1 MLKVKST
8 PELTKGPFVNL
19 DLTLGDTGLVFIC
32 GKKESSSKELQKI
45 IAGVTFN
52 PNIIVSLDDEEI
64 DDEQKLN
71 NYRLNNVG
79 FVFGNS
85 QLIEKDTVLYNTI
98 ISTVT
103 YSEDVT
109 EEKIDEVLEFTNLL
123 DKKDT
128 LVEKLTEFERHRLDI
143 ARALLKEPK
152 IIYANNPVAR
162 LNDEEA
168 NAIWM
173 MLKEISKTCLVIAG
187 NAVIKVAE
195 KYADQIVAFSNH
207 SAEGN
212 EVIEITNLNEVEP
225 SKPQDIIK
233 KNDTFSFNKCFNI
246 SLCLLKNKIIVMI
259 LFILTLSIFLYGSA
273 IKNDSYL
280 KFAKALKEENINTVY
295 VERQNDRDNLDASI
309 NSEQQKYLESIAD
322 DLTVRWSNYFSKVP
336 GKALKSIEAHFT
348 SIKTDYRYPDSLF
361 LIEETE
367 LANINL
373 LYGTKEASNEGVYLS
388 KAEATQYL
396 DYYNKFVDKF
406 NSFAMTSFKAE
417 FEKVYG
423 KGTVPTKIE
432 NIEDLVGKYTFYPES
447 VSEAF
452 KAGETA
458 NALNK
463 YFKVAGIYDDN
474 QYDGR
479 MFLTKN
485 YQFSEHFSMEK
496 FYSLGVVSLSNSIES
511 NAELIETYASIIR
524 NEKEVIKVTTSLDN
538 KYNELYGS
546 INKVPGATNLAAL
559 VLLILTICGSAIMS
573 FLLVSTYRDEIV
585 LARTYGLEPKE
596 TYKVSLLTNLIVSL
610 ISTIASI
617 IIVLIASLIT
627 NIIIKNNYSF
637 VTFNYVAIPLYGY
650 LVALLALV
658 VLTIV
663 FTIISIKTLKKK
675 DYIVF

>member
-8 PELTKGPFVNL
+8 PELTKGPFANL
-19 DLTLGDTGLVFIC
+19 DLTLGNTGLVFIC
-32 GKKESSSKELQKI
+32 GKKESSSIELQKI

-64 DDEQKLN
+64 DDELKLN

-103 YSEDVT
+103 YSQDVT
-109 EEKIDEVLEFTNLL
+109 EEKVDEVLEFTNLL
-123 DKKDT
+123 DKKDV
-128 LVEKLTEFERHRLDI
+128 LVEDLTEFEKHRLDI

-162 LNDEEA
+162 LNEDEA

-195 KYADQIVAFSNH
+195 KYADQIIAFSNH

-212 EVIEITNLNEVEP
+212 EVIEITNLNEVE
-225 SKPQDIIK
+225 STKPQNVTK
-233 KNDTFSFNKCFNI
+233 KNNTFSFNKCFNI
-246 SLCLLKNKIIVMI
+246 SLCLLKNKIIVMV

-280 KFAKALKEENINTVY
+280 KFAKALKEENINTAY

-309 NSEQQKYLESIAD
+309 NSEQQKNLENIAD

-336 GKALKSIEAHFT
+336 GKPLKTIEVHFT
-348 SIKTDYRYPDSLF
+348 SIETDYRYPDSLF

-388 KAEATQYL
+388 RAEATEYL
-396 DYYNKFVDKF
+396 DYFNKFVGKF
-406 NSFAMTSFKAE
+406 DSYAMKSFKAE
-417 FEKVYG
+417 YLKVYPD
-423 KGTVPTKIE
+423 TTPEIIN

-452 KAGETA
+452 RVGKNA
-458 NALNK
+458 NELNK
-463 YFKVAGIYDDN
+463 YFKVVGIYDDN

-479 MFLTKN
+479 MFLSKN
-485 YQFSEHFSMEK
+485 YQFSEHFNIER

-524 NEKEVIKVTTSLDN
+524 NEKEVIKITTALDD
-538 KYNELYGS
+538 KYNELYAT
-546 INKVPGATNLAAL
+546 INKVPGAANLVAL

-610 ISTIASI
+610 VSTIASV

-627 NIIIKNNYSF
+627 NSIIKNNYSF